1 MASSSALFELATV
14 FYSCRNPEA
23 LLKTFAGRLAAQL
36 GARAVLVW
44 LWDPANERM
53 VLRARSLEAGER
65 FDPASET
72 EGTAVLAEVLESGEP
87 QVFRAKE
94 VEGAALD
101 HLDELSRA
109 RIRAALYVAIPGA
122 IGNAGVVEI
131 LNPRKGDFSPDDI
144 VFTQEAARITGL
156 ALEER
161 LGLEKD
167 HHDQLGTIERLTALY
182 DIASVFNST
191 LELQDLL
198 PVVAEKICNIL
209 NASICNVWLAD
220 PEAGEL
226 ELSQQFGE
234 DPSAELEARIPVSE
248 GLLGEVVRMG
258 RPQRVENPE
267 EHEWLVERQ
276 KDTGDFAIQTWM
288 GAPLLKGADVL
299 GVIEVLNKA
308 DGEPFSD
315 EEEFF
320 FGSICEQ
327 AAIALNNANLLNAE
341 RKVHELDALLTISK
355 EITSTLDLNHV
366 LTTVVNQAGTV
377 VPFDRCA
384 IGFVDR
390 GRFSLGA
397 VSGEAEVPKTRE
409 MDRLRDLMAWAAD
422 QQDAISADK
431 REGEWVADPAQV
443 DDRLFPYLDEFGFG
457 GFYAKTLR
465 DDQGSVGVL
474 ALLSHEPDFL
484 NAGQLETLAIL
495 GNQATV
501 AIRNAQLYQQVPLV
515 GLFKPRSGKKGKL
528 SQLGGGR
535 FGELAL
541 KVALAAIVLIVV
553 PWKMRVEANA
563 TVVPAQRRAV
573 SAETSGVIRQV
584 FVHEGDRV
592 QAGQPLA
599 QLDDAADRIR
609 LSQAETDFG
618 IAQRAMALA
627 QEHSDM
633 GTAAQ
638 AQLEAQ
644 QHQAEIALYQQRVNK
659 AQLKAPIAG
668 TVVTPKIEEKT
679 GKLLTA
685 GDPFCQ
691 IVEQDQMAAEMNV
704 PEGDLAMIRD
714 GGPAAVKLN
723 AYPTTTFEGTVE
735 RLGTQAITEEGEQ
748 LFVVRVLFNNPNG
761 TAREGM
767 VGKGKITAEGGWLKS
782 GWYPIGY
789 VLGRSAFRWGWRKV
803 WSWMP

>member
-23 LLKTFAGRLAAQL
+23 LLKTFAGRLAAQMS
-36 GARAVLVW
+36 ARAVLIW

-65 FDPASET
+65 FEPASEA
-72 EGTAVLAEVLESGEP
+72 EGASVLAEVFESGDP
-87 QVFRAKE
+87 QTFKGKE
-94 VEGAALD
+94 IEGAAIE

-109 RIRAALYVAIPGA
+109 RVRAALYVAIPGPT
-122 IGNAGVVEI
+122 GNAGVAEI
-131 LNPRKGDFSPDDI
+131 LNPRMGDFSPDDI
-144 VFTQEAARITGL
+144 VFAQEAARITGL

-161 LGLEKD
+161 LGLEKE
-167 HHDQLGTIERLTALY
+167 HYAQLGTIERLTALY

-209 NASICNVWLAD
+209 NAQICNVWLAD
-220 PEAGEL
+220 PETSEL

-258 RPQRVENPE
+258 RPQRVENPQ

-276 KDTGDFAIQTWM
+276 KDTGDFEIQTWM
-288 GAPLLKGADVL
+288 GAPLLKGTDVL

-422 QQDAISADK
+422 QPDAVSADK
-431 REGEWVADPAQV
+431 REGVWALQPESV
-443 DDRLFPYLDEFGFG
+443 DDRLVPYLDEFGYG
-457 GFYAKTLR
+457 GFHAKTLR

-474 ALLSHEPDFL
+474 ALLSREPDFL
-484 NAGQLETLAIL
+484 NAGQLETLEIL

-515 GLFKPRSGKKGKL
+515 GLFKPRSGKKGRFSK
-528 SQLGGGR
+528 LGGGR
-535 FGELAL
+535 FGELAT
-541 KVALAAIVLIVV
+541 KAVLIALVLIIV

-563 TVVPAQRRAV
+563 TVVPAERRAV
-573 SAETSGVIRQV
+573 SAETTGVIKQV
-584 FVHEGDRV
+584 FVHEGDHV

-599 QLDDAADRIR
+599 QLDAAADRIR
-609 LSQAETDFG
+609 LSQAQTDFG
-618 IAQRAMALA
+618 IAQRSMALA
-627 QEHSDM
+627 QEHRDM
-633 GTAAQ
+633 GAAAQ

-644 QHQAEIALYQQRVNK
+644 QHQAEVALYQQRVDEST
-659 AQLKAPIAG
+659 LRAPIAG
-668 TVVTPKIEEKT
+668 IVVTPKIEEKT

-685 GDPFCQ
+685 GDAFCQ
-691 IVEQDQMAAEMNV
+691 LVQQDEMAAEMNV
-704 PEGDLAMIRD
+704 PEGDLALITK

-723 AYPTTTFEGTVE
+723 AYPTTTFEGKVQ

-748 LFVVRVLFNNPNG
+748 LFVVRALFKNPNG

-767 VGKGKITAEGGWLKS
+767 VGKGKLTAEGGWFKS

-789 VLGRSAFRWGWRKV
+789 VLGRSAFRWAWRKA
-803 WSWMP
+803 WTWMP